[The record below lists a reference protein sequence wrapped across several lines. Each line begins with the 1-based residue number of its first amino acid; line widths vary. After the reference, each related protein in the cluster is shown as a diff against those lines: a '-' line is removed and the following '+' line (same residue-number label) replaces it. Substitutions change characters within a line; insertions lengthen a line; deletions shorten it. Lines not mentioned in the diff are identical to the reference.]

1 MATDPPGPP
10 ELATDVD
17 VLVVGAGP
25 VGLTAAYLAR
35 RLGLG
40 VEIIETHDGPQ
51 RAPAAHVVNARTFE
65 VWRQAGIDV
74 DALLTLA
81 KDPADAGAV
90 HWVTRLGGDVL
101 GSLPFER
108 QGDDVLAV
116 TPTPL
121 RNLSQHRL
129 EPYLRDELAAIGVPV
144 RYAHEWR
151 GATQDAGAVHS
162 VVRSRAADTT
172 ITSRWL
178 LACDGAGSPVR
189 RSVGIEPVG
198 PRALQ
203 SFLMVHLDADFRALV
218 GDARGVL
225 YWVCDPASGGAFVAH
240 DLDREWVYMYPFDP
254 ATDPPESFTP
264 ARAEALARAAI
275 DDPDVELSVRG
286 CATWVMTA
294 QVAERYRAGRIL
306 LVGDAAHRFPPTG
319 GLGLNTGVQDAHN
332 LLWKLAAVQ
341 RGDADDAL
349 VDTYE
354 SERRPVAR
362 RNADVSLANA
372 MKMIGVPIALGADP
386 DVAVATANMKSV
398 LGNVDGRR
406 AVADAIADQAT
417 HFDMLGLQLGYAYGP
432 DDDTARCPDGV
443 DTVREYVPT
452 SRVGAR
458 LPHGWVGR
466 DGTRVS
472 TLDLVPLDS
481 SIVLLGPDADP
492 RLGAGGGSEPADRR
506 RRRRF
511 RRLVGRRV
519 GPRTDGCNAGAP
531 GPAHRRPLGG
541 QLGLR
546 SIGAVA
552 DTPPTGGTTRA
563 GGNA

>member
-1 MATDPPGPP
+1 MATDGPD
-10 ELATDVD
+10 LATDVD

-35 RLGLG
+35 RLGLT
-40 VEIIETHDGPQ
+40 VEIVETRDSPQ

-90 HWVTRLGGDVL
+90 HWVTRLGGDIL
-101 GSLPFER
+101 GSLAFER
-108 QGDDVLAV
+108 QGDDVLAF

-129 EPYLRDELAAIGVPV
+129 EPYLRDELAAIGVTV
-144 RYAHEWR
+144 RYAHEWS
-151 GATQDAGAVHS
+151 GAIQDAYGVRS
-162 VVRSRAADTT
+162 VVRSGATETA

-189 RSVGIEPVG
+189 RSVGIEPIG

-203 SFLMVHLDADFRALV
+203 SFVMVHLDADFRAVV
-218 GDARGVL
+218 GDAPGVL
-225 YWVCDPASGGAFVAH
+225 YWVCDPGSGGAFVAH

-254 ATDPPESFTP
+254 DTDPPESFTP
-264 ARAEALARAAI
+264 ARAEALVRAALA
-275 DDPDVELSVRG
+275 DPDVMFSVRA

-332 LLWKLAAVQ
+332 LLWKLAAVC

-354 SERRPVAR
+354 SERRPVAQ

-372 MKMIGVPIALGADP
+372 LKMAEVPLALGADP
-386 DVAVATANMKSV
+386 DVAVATANMQSV
-398 LGNVDGRR
+398 LASVDGRR
-406 AVADAIADQAT
+406 AVADAIANQAT
-417 HFDMLGLQLGYAYGP
+417 HFDMLGLQLGYSYGTDGEAAP
-432 DDDTARCPDGV
+432 CPHGV
-443 DTVREYVPT
+443 DPVREYVPT
-452 SRVGAR
+452 SRAGAR
-458 LPHGWVGR
+458 LPHGWVERG
-466 DGTRVS
+466 GTVVS
-472 TLDLVPLDS
+472 TLDLVPLDAP
-481 SIVLLGPDADP
+481 IVLLGPEADERLAAAGLRTL
-492 RLGAGGGSEPADRR
+492 RLGLDVVDPDDWWTGVMGIEAS
-506 RRRRF
+506 
-511 RRLVGRRV
+511 
-519 GPRTDGCNAGAP
+519 
-531 GPAHRRPLGG
+531 
-541 QLGLR
+541 
-546 SIGAVA
+546 GAVLVRPDQHIA
-552 DTPPTGGTTRA
+552 ARWEA
-563 GGNA
+563 G